1 MYNYVFCDFARRVS
15 CTFLP
20 DLVVIWTPSSWM
32 TDAMA
37 RTPEFT
43 FKERRAASLG
53 FNTTIPGFFLLFLAF
68 IGFILAT
75 FIVAFIVVALAFLS

>member
-1 MYNYVFCDFARRVS
+1 
-15 CTFLP
+15 
-20 DLVVIWTPSSWM
+20 M
-32 TDAMA
+32 TDAIA

-68 IGFILAT
+68 IGFILAA
-75 FIVAFIVVALAFLS
+75 FAAAFAAVASAFLSWATCLAISRCRAFAFLSASFA